1 MELFINYKESS
12 FFLELLTNYCN
23 ASEKQLIKVLKIRET
38 TQNILKLPEL
48 PILVTCTAEII
59 IDEKEIAEFIVKVT
73 GQYRNVIGQDESEAN
88 SNFEFIKYVKQN
100 SKDIKGFIAFLNKH
114 LTLNTFCHGFHVT
127 ISDLYAFAVVF
138 NHVLLFSDEDKSA
151 NSNIIRWVY
160 HLQNLKGV
168 KDILQKNKLSLS
180 LPYEPLHFEV
190 EVKEHANAKKD
201 KKAEKK
207 EAKQDRPKGERPK
220 EEKPKEDKPNEEK
233 PKEDKP
239 KEDKPNEEK
248 PKEDKP
254 KEQKPKEE
262 KKKEQKPKEE
272 KKKAGKADPVDDLNA
287 ISKLDIR
294 VGKIV
299 NIFVNTESEKLYN
312 EEIDIG
318 NGEIRKIASGLKNK
332 VDIEELRDSLVIV
345 LCNLKARTLCGW
357 TSHGMLLCCNNGDT
371 VEPIR
376 PPAGS
381 KPGDLVHI
389 GDYVRQ
395 PVAELN
401 PKKNPWDVVKDDLIV
416 NEEKIAT
423 FAKNFLWKTENGY
436 ITSES
441 LTNAKIG

>member
-1 MELFINYKESS
+1 MWMELFINYKESS

-23 ASEKQLIKVLKIRET
+23 AADKELIKILKVRET
-38 TQNILKLPEL
+38 TQEKLKLPEL
-48 PILVTCTAEII
+48 PILVTGTAEII
-59 IDEKEIAEFIVKVT
+59 SEEKEIAEFIVKVS
-73 GQYRNVIGQDESEAN
+73 GQYRNIIGQNESEAN
-88 SNFEFIKYVKQN
+88 SNFEFINYVKQQ
-100 SKDIKGFIAFLNKH
+100 SKDIKGVIAFLNKH

-127 ISDLYAFAVVF
+127 ISDLYAFSVVLS
-138 NHVLLFSDEDKSA
+138 HVLKFSDEEKSN

-160 HLQNLKGV
+160 HLQNLKGI
-168 KDILQKNKLSLS
+168 KDTLNKNKLSLS

-190 EVKEHANAKKD
+190 EVKEPANAKD

-207 EAKQDRPKGERPK
+207 EAKQDKPKGDKPKQENQQQEKPK
-220 EEKPKEDKPNEEK
+220 EEKPKEEK
-233 PKEDKP
+233 SKEG
-239 KEDKPNEEK
+239 
-248 PKEDKP
+248 
-254 KEQKPKEE
+254 KPKEE
-262 KKKEQKPKEE
+262 KKKP
-272 KKKAGKADPVDDLNA
+272 AKADAADDLHA

-332 VDIEELRDSLVIV
+332 VDIEKLRDSLVIV
-345 LCNLKARTLCGW
+345 LCNLKPRSLCGW
-357 TSHGMLLCCNNGDT
+357 TSHGMLLCCNNGET

-376 PPAGS
+376 PPAGT

-395 PVAELN
+395 PVPELN
-401 PKKNPWDVVKDDLIV
+401 PKKNPWDLVKDDLIV

-423 FAKNFLWKTENGY
+423 FAKNSLWKTKNGY

-441 LTNAKIG
+441 LTNAKIS